1 VPTPKPTRDK
11 ERAVSVRLCRRGKC
25 SGRERFLNV
34 SKASVYR
41 FLHAGSLPYVQY
53 GPNGSVRVPEVEL
66 EMWIAERRKD
76 TDA

>member
-1 VPTPKPTRDK
+1 MTPTHTPIRGRLLNAHEVA
-11 ERAVSVRLCRRGKC
+11 ER
-25 SGRERFLNV
+25 LNV

-41 FLHAGSLPYVQY
+41 FLHAGSLPYVRY